1 MANGKWQVSRNGGSH
16 AIWNN
21 ENNEVFF
28 WTRSDDGKYSVNY
41 EINNGGLDLTEPEL
55 MFSSGFRYDQAGP
68 WDYSSS
74 RDQFLLIAEPQG
86 IEQMLARQTKLN
98 FIHNWVEEI
107 ALLVH

>member
-16 AIWNN
+16 AIWND
-21 ENNEVFF
+21 EVFF
-28 WTRSDDGKYSVNY
+28 WTRSDDGKYSVSY

-55 MFSSGFRYDQAGP
+55 TFSSGFRYDQAGP

-86 IEQMLARQTKLN
+86 LEQMLARQNKLN

-107 ALLVH
+107 TPLVH